1 MTKPSC
7 YGKLLYTMPMQFSQL
22 QKFPSKIVTFLREVK
37 KEMKTVSWPTKQE
50 TIHYTLLVIAISFVV
65 ALFLGGFDY
74 LFQFILRQIIS

>member
-1 MTKPSC
+1 
-7 YGKLLYTMPMQFSQL
+7 MPMQFSQL

-50 TIHYTLLVIAISFVV
+50 TIHYTLLVIVISFVV